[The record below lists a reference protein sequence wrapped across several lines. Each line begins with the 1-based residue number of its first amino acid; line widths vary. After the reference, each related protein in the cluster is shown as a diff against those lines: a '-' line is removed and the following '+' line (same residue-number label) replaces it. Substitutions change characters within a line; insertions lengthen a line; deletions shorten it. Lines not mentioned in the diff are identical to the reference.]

1 MTLPKRAT
9 MRTAKSAANSAASFG
24 SPSIEAVDLGWT
36 YTGRS
41 RPALAGLNF
50 RLEPGRVLLVLGP
63 SGSGKSTLARALAGL
78 VPHTLPGRWQGSLR
92 IGGLDVAATPA
103 RFLGE
108 RVGLVFQ
115 DPDSQIVMG
124 RVDDEVAFGLEN
136 RGWAR
141 AEMQAR
147 VPEALEQAGLTGF
160 ERRGTNTLSGGE
172 KQRLAIADIL
182 AAHPSL
188 LVFDEPT
195 ANLDPPGM
203 HATLERLAALAERR
217 EHTIVL
223 IEHRLEAALPL
234 ADYVLLLDDEGRQL
248 AFAPAGSVGPE
259 AVALLE
265 KSGAWVP
272 RAWKSDDAP
281 HGKAEPDKS
290 DWRGGATAPLAP
302 TRQLL
307 LRAENLGFDYP
318 ADESGTHP
326 ALEGVSLEA
335 RAGERI
341 ALVGPNGAGKS
352 TLLFLLAGLRRPNRG
367 TVGVREAAG
376 SESPLED
383 LRAPSRLRPQEIASR
398 IGLVFQDPELGF
410 VARTARD
417 EVTATSRAAMGRRR
431 ARVDGRVQ
439 GGEVTATSRAVMG
452 RRRRNSQ
459 PLDSDGVLAR
469 FGLGHLTAQDPFRLS
484 QGEQRR
490 LSLAA
495 LVLRPPAVLLL
506 DEPTFG
512 LDRRGTE
519 AVMSLLDEQRAT
531 GQAQLLATHD
541 PRLLPRCDRVVALD
555 HGRIVFDGTPDE
567 FLANPPYSPA
577 GPWRDGA
584 GPWRHGAAPTDAG
597 VTPRPTSG
605 AAPRPAALAAPPAP
619 PAPATLAAPAAE
631 GPR

>member
-1 MTLPKRAT
+1 MTLPKLAT
-9 MRTAKSAANSAASFG
+9 RRRTKPAANSAANSAASFG

-41 RPALAGLNF
+41 RPALQGLNF

-78 VPHTLPGRWQGSLR
+78 VPHTLPGRWQGKLR
-92 IGGLDVAATPA
+92 IGGLDVATTPA

-108 RVGLVFQ
+108 QVGLVFQ

-141 AEMQAR
+141 PEMQAR
-147 VPEALEQAGLTGF
+147 VPEALDQVGLGGF
-160 ERRGTNTLSGGE
+160 ERRGTHTLSGGE

-248 AFAPAGSVGPE
+248 AFAPVGSVGPD

-272 RAWKSDDAP
+272 RAWKGEGAP
-281 HGKAEPDKS
+281 HGETEPDKS
-290 DWRGGATAPLAP
+290 DWRGGTTAPRAP
-302 TRQLL
+302 ARQLL
-307 LRAENLGFDYP
+307 LRAESLGFDYP

-335 RAGERI
+335 RAGERV

-367 TVGVREAAG
+367 TVGLREAAG

-383 LRAPSRLRPQEIASR
+383 LRDPSRLRPQEIASR

-417 EVTATSRAAMGRRR
+417 EVTATSRA
-431 ARVDGRVQ
+431 
-439 GGEVTATSRAVMG
+439 VMG
-452 RRRRNSQ
+452 RHRRNSQ

-555 HGRIVFDGTPDE
+555 HGRVVFDGTPDE

-584 GPWRHGAAPTDAG
+584 GPWRHGAGPTDAG
-597 VTPRPTSG
+597 VTLRPTSG
-605 AAPRPAALAAPPAP
+605 AASRPAASAAPPAP